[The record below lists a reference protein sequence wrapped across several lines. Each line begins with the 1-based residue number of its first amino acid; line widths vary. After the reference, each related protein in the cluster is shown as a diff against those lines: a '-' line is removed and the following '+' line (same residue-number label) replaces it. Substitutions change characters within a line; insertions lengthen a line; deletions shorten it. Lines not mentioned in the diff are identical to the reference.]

1 MSYVIQGLYDPQF
14 EHVIDTFLAQLP
26 QAPRQGGAALTV
38 YHQNQKVIIAIN
50 LALKKVL
57 QHQMLQKTEEQTQ
70 VLKTTN

>member
-38 YHQNQKVIIAIN
+38 YHQNQKVVDVWAGVANKQGDPWQEHNMSIS
-50 LALKKVL
+50 
-57 QHQMLQKTEEQTQ
+57 
-70 VLKTTN
+70 